1 MAEAIAEAALKAD
14 RTIDRIRGLG
24 LRILTIEDPA
34 YPMRLAAIEMPPH
47 VLYLLGDP
55 AALCSS
61 AAVAIVGT
69 RRATD
74 SGRAI
79 AARIAGD
86 LVAVGASVVSGLA
99 VGIDGAAHAATLHAR
114 GTTVAVIGSG
124 HADIHPRA
132 HQRLAAAI
140 VAGGGA
146 VVSELAPDIKP
157 SQGTFPRRNRIISGL
172 ADATVVVEAP
182 ARSGALITASWA
194 LEQGRGCFLVPGAIG
209 APASAGCLAF
219 LREFPDNAR
228 IVAGIPQ
235 LIDDL
240 GLADHLA
247 EPGVSNQAAAT
258 LADVGAAAGRLGREL
273 VLGRATVD
281 ELVAATGWPVA
292 SVLAGLTLLERRGLA
307 VGIHGRFRPAG
318 SLALA
323 DPATFR
329 QRPRARRLRSCVRP
343 AGGPRGLPEADR
355 AMLPFVRSSSPMAT
369 PSPLGATPRARAGA
383 TIAQGHRRDA
393 GRPDSGVRLRRC
405 AAAPLGDRSGHP
417 RDRPGLEPRDR
428 RSSPSAD
435 RPPRWPR
442 PRPRSCR

>member
-1 MAEAIAEAALKAD
+1 
-14 RTIDRIRGLG
+14 
-24 LRILTIEDPA
+24 
-34 YPMRLAAIEMPPH
+34 MRLAAVEMPPH

-55 AALCSS
+55 AALGSS

-124 HADIHPRA
+124 HGDIHPRA

-194 LEQGRGCFLVPGAIG
+194 LEQGRACFLVPGAIG

-247 EPGVSNQAAAT
+247 EPGVSNMAAAT
-258 LADVGAAAGRLGREL
+258 LADVGAAAARLGKEL

-318 SLALA
+318 GLALA
-323 DPATFR
+323 DPTTFR
-329 QRPRARRLRSCVRP
+329 QRPRVSRVC
-343 AGGPRGLPEADR
+343 R
-355 AMLPFVRSSSPMAT
+355 A
-369 PSPLGATPRARAGA
+369 
-383 TIAQGHRRDA
+383 
-393 GRPDSGVRLRRC
+393 
-405 AAAPLGDRSGHP
+405 
-417 RDRPGLEPRDR
+417 
-428 RSSPSAD
+428 
-435 RPPRWPR
+435 
-442 PRPRSCR
+442 